1 MDKKKF
7 YKRVLVLAGPIA
19 LQNLLTALLNIFDQM
34 MVGWLPGELPGTGL
48 SVADTG
54 LSAVLLANQ
63 IVFIYQIVIFAV
75 CNTVNIFIA
84 QYTEN
89 GNEKLIK
96 NRAGFTFVVIA
107 AVALIFTFVC
117 YFGAEGVI
125 GLFNPGEAYRQQAV
139 DFLRLVSVS
148 FVPMGLSVGI
158 VFMLRALK
166 RLGAALVVN
175 VCACGLNFL
184 LNYTF
189 MFGLFGFQ
197 PIGLLGAAYGTIVSR
212 AVECVA
218 MIAVLF
224 LLKNPLVGH
233 PKEMFRFDAKFAG
246 QYVKMFFPILCNE
259 IFWVLATTVYL
270 FVYDKLEGSEVV
282 LASVNIAQSLDK
294 IVSVVM
300 IGVGS
305 AAASGLSVPL
315 SNMLRGWRFGLGIW
329 IIPILLG
336 MLVWGAYFLRH
347 PDGVFQNDPA
357 ASGRSLLRSGKA
369 WQVTVFYLSRV
380 GAAYFFY
387 TWIPIFLRQRG
398 MSYEDAGFILS
409 VAMFAQLPATLS
421 AHVLEKAMG
430 GRGLLIVM
438 AMALAALSCWGIL
451 YFPLDWA
458 VWMAILFGLA
468 TGTVFSRGMALMV
481 ERARTPSESIRLS
494 GMSQGIGFTMGALLS
509 LLFTSFLHQGGS
521 FLPFCLV
528 YTLFCVLGMVS
539 GRMSARPGYV

>member
-1 MDKKKF
+1 MDK
-7 YKRVLVLAGPIA
+7 AGTSGGIRGKMLLFVA
-19 LQNLLTALLNIFDQM
+19 FLIVCFNLRTGFDSPDPLL
-34 MVGWLPGELPGTGL
+34 GTIER
-48 SVADTG
+48 D
-54 LSAVLLANQ
+54 
-63 IVFIYQIVIFAV
+63 
-75 CNTVNIFIA
+75 
-84 QYTEN
+84 
-89 GNEKLIK
+89 
-96 NRAGFTFVVIA
+96 
-107 AVALIFTFVC
+107 
-117 YFGAEGVI
+117 
-125 GLFNPGEAYRQQAV
+125 
-139 DFLRLVSVS
+139 
-148 FVPMGLSVGI
+148 MGLSLENSGLFALLPVFVLGVAAPISPRVARRMTPWKIIFWFQLLAVAGI
-158 VFMLRALK
+158 FWRSWDGVAGLYGGMVLMGLGMGIA
-166 RLGAALVVN
+166 GAAIP
-175 VCACGLNFL
+175 GLIKHQF
-184 LNYTF
+184 
-189 MFGLFGFQ
+189 
-197 PIGLLGAAYGTIVSR
+197 PDR
-212 AVECVA
+212 ASA
-218 MIAVLF
+218 MM
-224 LLKNPLVGH
+224 G
-233 PKEMFRFDAKFAG
+233 
-246 QYVKMFFPILCNE
+246 
-259 IFWVLATTVYL
+259 VY
-270 FVYDKLEGSEVV
+270 S
-282 LASVNIAQSLDK
+282 A
-294 IVSVVM
+294 M

-315 SNMLRGWRFGLGIW
+315 SNMLGGWRFGLGIW

-451 YFPLDWA
+451 YLPLDWA
-458 VWMAILFGLA
+458 LWMAILFGLA

>member
-1 MDKKKF
+1 MVDMS
-7 YKRVLVLAGPIA
+7 LAVVFCNAVSG
-19 LQNLLTALLNIFDQM
+19 TAAYARQGRIDYRS
-34 MVGWLPGELPGTGL
+34 GL
-48 SVADTG
+48 
-54 LSAVLLANQ
+54 
-63 IVFIYQIVIFAV
+63 IFAGAA
-75 CNTVNIFIA
+75 IP
-84 QYTEN
+84 
-89 GNEKLIK
+89 GLIK
-96 NRAGFTFVVIA
+96 HQFPDHASA
-107 AVALIFTFVC
+107 MM
-117 YFGAEGVI
+117 GVYS
-125 GLFNPGEAYRQQAV
+125 A
-139 DFLRLVSVS
+139 
-148 FVPMGLSVGI
+148 
-158 VFMLRALK
+158 
-166 RLGAALVVN
+166 
-175 VCACGLNFL
+175 
-184 LNYTF
+184 
-189 MFGLFGFQ
+189 
-197 PIGLLGAAYGTIVSR
+197 
-212 AVECVA
+212 
-218 MIAVLF
+218 
-224 LLKNPLVGH
+224 
-233 PKEMFRFDAKFAG
+233 
-246 QYVKMFFPILCNE
+246 
-259 IFWVLATTVYL
+259 
-270 FVYDKLEGSEVV
+270 
-282 LASVNIAQSLDK
+282 
-294 IVSVVM
+294 M

-315 SNMLRGWRFGLGIW
+315 SNMLGGWRFGLGIW

-451 YFPLDWA
+451 YLPLDWA

>member
-1 MDKKKF
+1 MTPWK
-7 YKRVLVLAGPIA
+7 I
-19 LQNLLTALLNIFDQM
+19 IFWFQ
-34 MVGWLPGELPGTGL
+34 
-48 SVADTG
+48 
-54 LSAVLLANQ
+54 LLA
-63 IVFIYQIVIFAV
+63 VAGIFWRSWDGVAGLYGGMV
-75 CNTVNIFIA
+75 LMGLGMGIA
-84 QYTEN
+84 
-89 GNEKLIK
+89 GAAIPGLIK
-96 NRAGFTFVVIA
+96 HQFPDRASA
-107 AVALIFTFVC
+107 MM
-117 YFGAEGVI
+117 GVYS
-125 GLFNPGEAYRQQAV
+125 A
-139 DFLRLVSVS
+139 
-148 FVPMGLSVGI
+148 
-158 VFMLRALK
+158 
-166 RLGAALVVN
+166 
-175 VCACGLNFL
+175 
-184 LNYTF
+184 
-189 MFGLFGFQ
+189 
-197 PIGLLGAAYGTIVSR
+197 
-212 AVECVA
+212 
-218 MIAVLF
+218 
-224 LLKNPLVGH
+224 
-233 PKEMFRFDAKFAG
+233 
-246 QYVKMFFPILCNE
+246 
-259 IFWVLATTVYL
+259 
-270 FVYDKLEGSEVV
+270 
-282 LASVNIAQSLDK
+282 
-294 IVSVVM
+294 M

-481 ERARTPSESIRLS
+481 ERARTPSGINQAFRHVPGNRLHH
-494 GMSQGIGFTMGALLS
+494 GRPVEPAV
-509 LLFTSFLHQGGS
+509 H
-521 FLPFCLV
+521 FLPASGWLFPAVLPGLYLV
-528 YTLFCVLGMVS
+528 LRARHVFPAACPPGRDTCNFLGRYS
-539 GRMSARPGYV
+539 